1 MRLDINMIVFW
12 LHRST
17 HSTSPPL
24 CWTKCATTSL
34 WSRCGTR
41 HLAQPLMMRYGSSDG
56 PVLYDQ
62 LCTCTYSPLCCSYTC
77 MYICSKILG
86 DILLHCPSQYFH
98 TMILLH
104 VHVQSCIR
112 TLGYTGSICK
122 FYSCT
127 QLYYSIYM
135 HCFLCAVAGTCEAL
149 PAPVLLGILRGVF
162 KYPMSQRWGTCMY
175 AAWGSES
182 VSYCSVQFS

>member
-1 MRLDINMIVFW
+1 MIVFR

-62 LCTCTYSPLCCSYTC
+62 LCTCMYSPLCCSYTC

-98 TMILLH
+98 TMILPH
-104 VHVQSCIR
+104 VHVQSCIH

-122 FYSCT
+122 LYSYT
-127 QLYYSIYM
+127 QLYYSIYALLP
-135 HCFLCAVAGTCEAL
+135 LCSCWDLWSSPCTSSTWH
-149 PAPVLLGILRGVF
+149 
-162 KYPMSQRWGTCMY
+162 SQRSLQVPYVSMLRYMY
-175 AAWGSES
+175 VCSMRLW
-182 VSYCSVQFS
+182 VS